1 MFSGLVADIGRVFK
15 QGNKIRIPNLGIL
28 QVHSYRDQ
36 GNLDG
41 QRANADKFQAQF
53 VTRLFF

>member
-1 MFSGLVADIGRVFK
+1 MFSGLSDIGRVLK
-15 QGNKIRIPNLGIL
+15 QGSKIRIPNLGIL

-41 QRANADKFQAQF
+41 QRANADEFQAQF

>member
-1 MFSGLVADIGRVFK
+1 MLTGLVADIGRVFK
-15 QGNKIRIPNLGIL
+15 QGSKIRTPNLSIL

-36 GNLDG
+36 GNLDRL
-41 QRANADKFQAQF
+41 RANADEFQAQC